1 LFRLDNRVALVT
13 GAGGGIGRAI
23 ALAFAQAGAH
33 VAVTEIEAQIG
44 AARDTAAQIAALQR
58 RSLGIALDVTR
69 LSEINPLLERVEAE
83 LGAVEILVNNAGI
96 NVHKAALDIS
106 EEEWDRVLDV
116 DLKGAFF
123 MSQACAR
130 RMIARA
136 RGVIVNIV
144 SIYGIVG
151 YHRRAPYAAAKG
163 GLVNLTRALA
173 LEWAKDGVRVN
184 AVAPSF
190 IQTPMTEK
198 ELADP
203 LRREENLS
211 RVPMGRLGVPQDVVG
226 AVVYLASDAASLV
239 TGHTLAVDGGYTA
252 G

>member
-1 LFRLDNRVALVT
+1 LRLFRLDNRVALVT

-144 SIYGIVG
+144 
-151 YHRRAPYAAAKG
+151 
-163 GLVNLTRALA
+163 
-173 LEWAKDGVRVN
+173 
-184 AVAPSF
+184 
-190 IQTPMTEK
+190 
-198 ELADP
+198 
-203 LRREENLS
+203 
-211 RVPMGRLGVPQDVVG
+211 
-226 AVVYLASDAASLV
+226 
-239 TGHTLAVDGGYTA
+239 
-252 G
+252 